1 MSDLKSILNEE
12 YEKKNSTID
21 VKTMMEMIED
31 IMNSDLTLIS
41 EEYAVAAKEQPSMED
56 LYKYL
61 PQFEF
66 SEMMGRPDDAD
77 IANKAEV
84 SSTFTAMM
92 RNIAPDEGLP
102 AKIAAINEFV
112 SAKNPEDK
120 SATEILRNLT
130 FLRLLSVV
138 VQDFTDAGAGFIFEA
153 FLAGLLGGAQ
163 VSGRGGEETKGSLP
177 IHDYVDGITGEPVS
191 LKLLNPKT
199 SIEGSMYNITKF
211 LANHP
216 LGIEHGIR
224 YIVAIKYD
232 DEKLGFYEFTITR
245 DNFFEWIGSKVKL
258 DRLVVPQLPQPIQE
272 ASEAADKEQAK
283 LQQHADNFKKL
294 LISLMP
300 MMGYPVKAA
309 EAKLGKIKSASKLTG
324 GGGMGQLW
332 RLYSL
337 PSTPD
342 RLAGAEL
349 MTSEEGQ
356 AAFNKFLEVTNTTP
370 TPAIEIG
377 PESDLLKVRQARY
390 DLLHLK
396 MIRLSEDN
404 PLSIRPFRKA
414 FRLAQRKAGKDE
426 VAVPDK
432 IKALKDLAAT
442 NPQLWGQTI
451 LAAGFTKSQ
460 FHLDQAQAL
469 SDPQTTDYG
478 NLVVGKAQVL
488 NVMNSYGTKL
498 RERILPIYRQ
508 LYEVTAEINK
518 FFVQGEMGAANKAA
532 DAGADLADSTETLAT
547 ATETYK

>member
-1 MSDLKSILNEE
+1 MSDFIKDMFIEVR
-12 YEKKNSTID
+12 EKPKEKNSIINA
-21 VKTMMEMIED
+21 KTMMEMIEN

-41 EEYAVAAKEQPSMED
+41 EEKEPSMED

-66 SEMMGRPDDAD
+66 SEMIGRPDDAD

-92 RNIAPDEGLP
+92 RNIAPNEGLP

-112 SAKNPEDK
+112 SAANPEDK
-120 SATEILRNLT
+120 DASEILRNLT

-177 IHDYVDGITGEPVS
+177 IHDYVDDKGVPVS

-245 DNFFEWIGSKVKL
+245 DNFFEWLGSKVKL
-258 DRLVVPQLPQPIQE
+258 DRLIVPQLSQPIQE
-272 ASEAADKEQAK
+272 ASEPTDEQLEK
-283 LQQHADNFKKL
+283 LKQHADNFKKL

-300 MMGYPVKAA
+300 MLGYPVKGAQARLNKLEDAA
-309 EAKLGKIKSASKLTG
+309 QLTSNA
-324 GGGMGQLW
+324 GMGALYHLW
-332 RLYSL
+332 
-337 PSTPD
+337 D
-342 RLAGAEL
+342 KEL
-349 MTSEEGQ
+349 MVSKKGH
-356 AAFNKFLEVTNTTP
+356 AAFNKFLEITNTTP
-370 TPAIEIG
+370 PPNTQIG
-377 PESDLLKVRQARY
+377 PESDLLAVRKARY
-390 DLLHLK
+390 ALLQLK
-396 MIRLSEDN
+396 IIRLSEDN

-414 FRLAQRKAGKDE
+414 FRLGQRMSGKDSTT
-426 VAVPDK
+426 VPDK
-432 IKALKDLAAT
+432 IARLKDLAAT
-442 NPQLWGQTI
+442 NPQLWGKTI
-451 LAAGFTKSQ
+451 LAASFTHPQ

-469 SDPQTTDYG
+469 SDPETTDYG
-478 NLVVGKAQVL
+478 NLVVGKTQVL
-488 NVMNSYGTKL
+488 KVMNSYGTKL

-532 DAGADLADSTETLAT
+532 DAGADLADSTETLAA

>member
-1 MSDLKSILNEE
+1 M
-12 YEKKNSTID
+12 
-21 VKTMMEMIED
+21 
-31 IMNSDLTLIS
+31 
-41 EEYAVAAKEQPSMED
+41 
-56 LYKYL
+56 
-61 PQFEF
+61 
-66 SEMMGRPDDAD
+66 
-77 IANKAEV
+77 
-84 SSTFTAMM
+84 
-92 RNIAPDEGLP
+92 
-102 AKIAAINEFV
+102 
-112 SAKNPEDK
+112 
-120 SATEILRNLT
+120 T

-211 LANHP
+211 LANHE
-216 LGIEHGIR
+216 LGIRHGIR

-245 DNFFEWIGSKVKL
+245 DNFFEWLGDRVKL
-258 DRLVVPQLPQPIQE
+258 DQLIVPQSSQPIQE
-272 ASEAADKEQAK
+272 ASEAQDDEPPSP

-309 EAKLGKIKSASKLTG
+309 EARLGPIKSASKLTSNA
-324 GGGMGQLW
+324 GMGALYHLW
-332 RLYSL
+332 
-337 PSTPD
+337 D
-342 RLAGAEL
+342 KEL
-349 MTSEEGQ
+349 MVSKKGQ
-356 AAFNKFLEVTNTTP
+356 AAFNKFLEITNTTP
-370 TPAIEIG
+370 PPSTQIG
-377 PESDLLKVRQARY
+377 PESDLLDVRKARY
-390 DLLHLK
+390 ALLHLK

-414 FRLAQRKAGKDE
+414 FRLAQRKAEEDE
-426 VAVPDK
+426 PAVPDDDP
-432 IKALKDLAAT
+432 IALKIEALKELAAN
-442 NPQLWGQTI
+442 NPQLWGKTI
-451 LAAGFTKSQ
+451 LDANFTHSQ

-469 SDPQTTDYG
+469 SDPETTDYG

-518 FFVQGEMGAANKAA
+518 FFVQGEVGAADKAA

>member
-1 MSDLKSILNEE
+1 MSDLKNILNEE
-12 YEKKNSTID
+12 YKKKNSTID
-21 VKTMMEMIED
+21 VKTMMEMIEN

-41 EEYAVAAKEQPSMED
+41 EEKEPSMED

-66 SEMMGRPDDAD
+66 SEMIGRPNDAD

-92 RNIAPDEGLP
+92 KNIAPNEGLP

-112 SAKNPEDK
+112 SAANPEDK
-120 SATEILRNLT
+120 DASEILRNLT

-177 IHDYVDGITGEPVS
+177 IHDYVDENNIPVS

-199 SIEGSMYNITKF
+199 AIEGSMYNITQF

-216 LGIEHGIR
+216 LGIEYGIR

-245 DNFFEWIGSKVKL
+245 DNFFEWLGDRVKL
-258 DRLVVPQLPQPIQE
+258 ARLVVPQPIQE
-272 ASEAADKEQAK
+272 ASDPTDEQLEK
-283 LQQHADNFKKL
+283 LQQHADNFKEL

-300 MMGYPVKAA
+300 MLGYPVKAA
-309 EAKLGKIKSASKLTG
+309 QALLGDIESTSKLTG
-324 GGGMGQLW
+324 LSGMGQLW
-332 RLYSL
+332 RLWKSGG
-337 PSTPD
+337 P
-342 RLAGAEL
+342 EL
-349 MTSEEGQ
+349 MVSEEGR

-370 TPAIEIG
+370 TPAIQIG
-377 PESDLLKVRQARY
+377 PESDLKKVREARY
-390 DLLHLK
+390 ALLHLK

-404 PLSIRPFRKA
+404 PLSIRPMRKL
-414 FRLAQRKAGKDE
+414 FKLRQRMSGE
-426 VAVPDK
+426 DK
-432 IKALKDLAAT
+432 TPVSAKIASLKTIAAAD
-442 NPQLWGQTI
+442 PQLWGKTI
-451 LAAGFTKSQ
+451 LAAGFTHPQ
-460 FHLDQAQAL
+460 FHLDQAQTL
-469 SDPQTTDYG
+469 SDPETTNYG

-488 NVMNSYGTKL
+488 KVMNSYGTKL

-518 FFVQGEMGAANKAA
+518 FFVQGEMDAANKAA
-532 DAGADLADSTETLAT
+532 DAGADLADSTETLAA